1 MGEIKSALEIA
12 MEKLKDIEEVT
23 EEEKARWKYLPAGEK
38 LGAAYLK
45 GNVDLKAELQ
55 QYSGKAGEYVAKGI
69 ENLLSSLITL
79 PENEAAKRTNE
90 TAMEGIKSIKED
102 KETAEAVISQM
113 VQILT
118 HYADQGEK
126 QRRSA
131 YDQLKQQ
138 YSQYLQKAMQQGMEM
153 PPGLSNDIEKHPRFQ
168 EEWRKR
174 KNEFEARYIESLSQM
189 KQALSQI
196 K

>member
-1 MGEIKSALEIA
+1 MGEIKSAFEIA

-23 EEEKARWKYLPAGEK
+23 EDEKARWKYLPAGEK
-38 LGAAYLK
+38 LATAYLK
-45 GNVDLKAELQ
+45 GNINLKDELQ
-55 QYSGKAGEYVAKGI
+55 QYQGKPREYVGKGI
-69 ENLLSSLITL
+69 ENHLLPLITL
-79 PENEAAKRTNE
+79 PENEAAANTASK
-90 TAMEGIKSIKED
+90 AMEGIKGIKED
-102 KETAEAVISQM
+102 QANAETIISQIK
-113 VQILT
+113 QIMA
-118 HYADQGEK
+118 HYTDQGEK

-174 KNEFEARYIESLSQM
+174 KNEFEARYIESLAQM